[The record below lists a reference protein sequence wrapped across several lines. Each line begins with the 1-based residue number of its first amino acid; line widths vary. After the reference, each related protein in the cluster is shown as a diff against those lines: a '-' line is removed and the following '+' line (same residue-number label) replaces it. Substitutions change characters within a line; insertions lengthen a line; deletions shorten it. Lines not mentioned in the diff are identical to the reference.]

1 MGTLEPLIP
10 KRRKSARVD
19 DRKIMNA
26 IFYVLRDGMPWR
38 DVPER
43 YGSYTTA
50 YNRFNR
56 WSRRGIWRQI
66 FDQVAARSRVGLYF
80 IDSTIVKAH
89 RCASGGKGGE
99 KSGNRH

>member
-1 MGTLEPLIP
+1 M
-10 KRRKSARVD
+10 RR
-19 DRKIMNA
+19 
-26 IFYVLRDGMPWR
+26 RDL
-38 DVPER
+38 PER
-43 YGSYTTA
+43 YGPYTTA

-89 RCASGGKGGE
+89 RCASGGKGE
-99 KSGNRH
+99 KSGNRHSPWRPDDENRAAVAAGRL